1 MILGFYK
8 KIFGIS
14 RHLKLAVFPLDFTYI
29 YNFFFKEFNVIIFFK
44 YLKKSFQSTAL
55 TTESEILKKERLEF
69 DNKYNALESK
79 LEEEVKQ
86 KNEERQLLTKHI
98 SEKTKLYEI
107 TKTKFENALGDLEAA
122 KKKHSQVIKELNREL
137 QKLKRLDDNRSR
149 NSSQSLESSKHVIN
163 SDSESS
169 SDIVSSSVPTPPP
182 QMDTLIQEPS
192 KQHLIDR
199 ILRLQKAAVRQTEK
213 IDFLENHTMSLVA
226 ELQKKSKLVQY
237 YMIRDQAGALTSLK
251 SDQHKSELAKYG
263 SGVMNAIYNG
273 VKGPN
278 VSSSTPMTLDLSIEI
293 NRKLQAVLED
303 TLLKNIT
310 LKENLDVLGLEVDK
324 LTRRLA
330 KQG

>member
-1 MILGFYK
+1 M
-8 KIFGIS
+8 
-14 RHLKLAVFPLDFTYI
+14 
-29 YNFFFKEFNVIIFFK
+29 
-44 YLKKSFQSTAL
+44 
-55 TTESEILKKERLEF
+55 
-69 DNKYNALESK
+69 
-79 LEEEVKQ
+79 
-86 KNEERQLLTKHI
+86 LTKHI

-107 TKTKFENALGDLEAA
+107 TKTKFENTLGDLEAA
-122 KKKHSQVIKELNREL
+122 KKKHSQIVKELNREL

-149 NSSQSLESSKHVIN
+149 NSSQSLESNKHVTN

-169 SDIVSSSVPTPPP
+169 SDVVSSSAPTPPP
-182 QMDTLIQEPS
+182 PVDTIMQEPS

-237 YMIRDQAGALTSLK
+237 YMIRDQTGALTSMK

-278 VSSSTPMTLDLSIEI
+278 VNSNTPMTLDLSLEI

>member
-1 MILGFYK
+1 MF
-8 KIFGIS
+8 
-14 RHLKLAVFPLDFTYI
+14 LK
-29 YNFFFKEFNVIIFFK
+29 
-44 YLKKSFQSTAL
+44 STAL
-55 TTESEILKKERLEF
+55 SAESEILKKERLEF
-69 DNKYNALESK
+69 DTKYNALETK
-79 LEEEVKQ
+79 LNEEIKQ
-86 KNEERQLLTKHI
+86 KAEERQLLTKHI

-107 TKTKFENALGDLEAA
+107 TKTKFENTLGDLEAA
-122 KKKHSQVIKELNREL
+122 KKKHSQIVKELNREL

-149 NSSQSLESSKHVIN
+149 NSSQSLESNKHVTN

-169 SDIVSSSVPTPPP
+169 SDVVSSSAEHHHHPEPPP
-182 QMDTLIQEPS
+182 IDTIMQEPS

-237 YMIRDQAGALTSLK
+237 YMIRDQTGALTSMK

-278 VSSSTPMTLDLSIEI
+278 VNSNTPMTLDLSLEI